1 MRKITL
7 FAVLFSVVSFCSAQS
22 SPTDHPEI
30 VPPPPSVAS
39 LMRFEEVPVDYYT
52 GQPNITIPLGNLSIN
67 KDLSYPIALRY
78 NTQALRVD
86 ERSGWTGTGFSMAT
100 GGVITRTI
108 KSRQCCCPF
117 DLQN

>member
-1 MRKITL
+1 MKRLILWVALIGVTG
-7 FAVLFSVVSFCSAQS
+7 FCFGQS
-22 SPTDHPEI
+22 SPTDYPEV
-30 VPPPPSVAS
+30 VPPPPSAAS

-52 GQPNITIPLGNLSIN
+52 GQPNISIPLGNISIS

-100 GGVITRTI
+100 GGTITRTI
-108 KSRQCCCPF
+108 KGCQMI
-117 DLQN
+117 